1 MAPLR
6 ALRTAPFAMGLAVLS
21 ACSTGS
27 APPPAIPQPVGT
39 EAAYCPPVV
48 QREGTSI
55 LRRGEGDALQ
65 YIASISETSRSC
77 RVVDGVLQIE
87 VGIAGRVMPGAAAP
101 SGQVGLPL
109 RVVVVRGDEV
119 LYSNLGRLGVP
130 IARGS
135 GAQSFAYV
143 DRAIRL
149 SEPASRNIN
158 IQVGFDE
165 QN

>member
-1 MAPLR
+1 MAPLHAFR
-6 ALRTAPFAMGLAVLS
+6 IAPFAMGLAVLS
-21 ACSTGS
+21 ACSTGGGQ
-27 APPPAIPQPVGT
+27 PPAVSQPAGT

-48 QREGTSI
+48 QREGTSV

-65 YIASISETSRSC
+65 YVASISQTSRSC
-77 RVVDGVLQIE
+77 RVIDGVLHIE

-109 RVVVVRGDEV
+109 RVVVVRGSEV
-119 LYSNLGRLGVP
+119 LYSNLGRIGVP
-130 IARGS
+130 ISQGS
-135 GAQSFAYV
+135 GAQPFTYV

-149 SEPASRNIN
+149 SEPASRQVN